1 MTALIIESSLLGL
14 AARSLGEWKRGPL
27 LRLAEAQMHSDLRSE
42 GAAIY
47 GHSAVKAL
55 SVLRIQGHAPV
66 IFGPLSERGV
76 LDLLDGWG
84 FTVYEATGPALLNR
98 TPRAITNP
106 WLATVATRGRLPH
119 ALRSQVV
126 TAAQLG
132 LTPAHTDRALRLHP
146 ERTR

>member
-14 AARSLGEWKRGPL
+14 AARPLGGWKRGPL
-27 LRLAEAQMHSDLRSE
+27 LRLAEAQMHGDLREDGE
-42 GAAIY
+42 GIYSHAA
-47 GHSAVKAL
+47 VTAL
-55 SVLRIQGHAPV
+55 SVLRIQRHAPV
-66 IFGPLSERGV
+66 IFGPRSERGM

-119 ALRSQVV
+119 ALRPQVV

-132 LTPAHTDRALRLHP
+132 LTPAHADRALRLHA
-146 ERTR
+146 ERTT